1 MKPVGEARSLSYSA
15 TKGWVHTIEMMGQ
28 RETRVAMTA
37 ATTGAETCSG
47 CGYAKSAVTCAH
59 PSPVTP

>member
-1 MKPVGEARSLSYSA
+1 
-15 TKGWVHTIEMMGQ
+15 
-28 RETRVAMTA
+28 VAMTA